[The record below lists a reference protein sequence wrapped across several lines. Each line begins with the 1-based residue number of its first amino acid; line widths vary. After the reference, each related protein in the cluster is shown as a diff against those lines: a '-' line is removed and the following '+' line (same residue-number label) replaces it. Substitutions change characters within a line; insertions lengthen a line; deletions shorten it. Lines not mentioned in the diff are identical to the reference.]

1 VTEEKNEA
9 FLHRWSRRKHQ
20 AEKEKELPAAADK
33 PVPELPPVDKLTPG
47 SDYTGFM
54 HPKVE
59 DALRRVA
66 LKKLF
71 NDPHFNIP
79 DPFEPYSGDWNV
91 AETIP
96 PEMLASLNQS
106 KTLLFPPEEKK
117 EEGKPEDKAED
128 RAQAEQAQAE
138 QAQADPAQAVPAP
151 ENQELAKSD
160 EPRRQDA

>member
-1 VTEEKNEA
+1 MAEESKEA

-20 AEKEKELPAAADK
+20 AEKEKEQLPAAADE
-33 PVPELPPVDKLTPG
+33 PLPELPPVDKLTAE

-91 AETIP
+91 SEGIT
-96 PEMLASLNQS
+96 PELLATLNQS
-106 KTLLFPPEEKK
+106 KTLLFSEDKK
-117 EEGKPEDKAED
+117 EDKQEDKQED
-128 RAQAEQAQAE
+128 KPQA
-138 QAQADPAQAVPAP
+138 AP
-151 ENQELAKSD
+151 EPENKELAKPD
-160 EPRRQDA
+160 EPGRQDT